1 MNDSNMQNYLPMCP
15 HYRSEKFEGSSPPI
29 DSDHSQNLEESESTK
44 CTRSEDVVL
53 IVSGEHYYTRY
64 YENDV

>member
-1 MNDSNMQNYLPMCP
+1 MPMGP
-15 HYRSEKFEGSSPPI
+15 DHRSEKLEGSSPPI
-29 DSDHSQNLEESESTK
+29 DSDHSQNLEEAESTK

-53 IVSGEHYYTRY
+53 IVSSKHYHTRY